1 MGKQE
6 NKTTIKEIQT
16 TFDKIVVGVLNVIWA
31 IIQVLVIFSVIALLY
46 INDFIGVSII
56 IYNLLRVFAVTV
68 VAYIAIKLYLMFI
81 EYCINKGEIKR
92 AIRHFELKEDLKK
105 EIIKEMKNGRKY
117 K

>member
-6 NKTTIKEIQT
+6 IKSTIKEIQT
-16 TFDKIVVGVLNVIWA
+16 TFDKIVVGILNILWA

-46 INDFIGVSII
+46 VNDFIGVSII

-68 VAYIAIKLYLMFI
+68 IAYVAIKLYLMFI
-81 EYCINKGEIKR
+81 EYLLKKGEINR

-105 EIIKEMKNGRKY
+105 EIIKEMNNGRKH